1 MTILKGILLQ
11 GSINNL
17 VGDKNRDLA
26 LTRTDTQ
33 TQTLTHILTQ
43 TYKVKAITHKIN
55 KKNRTHTN
63 RLNNSQ
69 THIYI
74 HTCTRLQIH
83 LCLID
88 NEETKQRL
96 SHCAHSGPTQTQTLI
111 NR

>member
-1 MTILKGILLQ
+1 MVMTILKGILLQ

-33 TQTLTHILTQ
+33 TQTLTHIQ

-69 THIYI
+69 THIY
-74 HTCTRLQIH
+74 TAQVFKYTYVRLIM
-83 LCLID
+83 
-88 NEETKQRL
+88 KKL
-96 SHCAHSGPTQTQTLI
+96 SSVCPTVRTVGQHKHKH
-111 NR
+111 

>member
-1 MTILKGILLQ
+1 MVMTILKGILLQ

-55 KKNRTHTN
+55 KKTALTQIDSIIHKHT
-63 RLNNSQ
+63 
-69 THIYI
+69 Y
-74 HTCTRLQIH
+74 
-83 LCLID
+83 
-88 NEETKQRL
+88 
-96 SHCAHSGPTQTQTLI
+96 TQHKSSNTLMLD
-111 NR
+111 